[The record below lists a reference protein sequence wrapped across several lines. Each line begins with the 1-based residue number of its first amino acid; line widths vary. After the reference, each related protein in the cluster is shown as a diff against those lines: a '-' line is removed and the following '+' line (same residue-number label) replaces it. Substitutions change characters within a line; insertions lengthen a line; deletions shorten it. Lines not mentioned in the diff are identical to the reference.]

1 VQQLSFPT
9 PFGFWLYSVYRYLK
23 NQKITPR
30 LVWDKARE
38 TLVQNFAGYIILDG
52 RGYDIQK

>member
-1 VQQLSFPT
+1 MTFPT

-23 NQKITPR
+23 NQKLTPR